1 MSDVRKEDEKQ
12 VSPVKPSK
20 RGRPFIKIDVDLLKQ
35 LCSIQCTMKELAA
48 CLDCSVDTLERNYA
62 DIIEKAREGGRK
74 SLRRLQFEHAKKS
87 WGMALFLGKI
97 YLGQKEA
104 ITDGTQYSKI
114 VVERSAS

>member
-1 MSDVRKEDEKQ
+1 MKSSATEAPAKNSPPKRK
-12 VSPVKPSK
+12 V
-20 RGRPFIKIDVDLLKQ
+20 GRPHKVIDEQLLLQ
-35 LCSIQCTMKELAA
+35 LASIQCTYEELAA
-48 CLDCSVDTLERNYA
+48 AFDCDRDTLRDNYSA
-62 DIIEKAREGGRK
+62 IIEKGRENGRK